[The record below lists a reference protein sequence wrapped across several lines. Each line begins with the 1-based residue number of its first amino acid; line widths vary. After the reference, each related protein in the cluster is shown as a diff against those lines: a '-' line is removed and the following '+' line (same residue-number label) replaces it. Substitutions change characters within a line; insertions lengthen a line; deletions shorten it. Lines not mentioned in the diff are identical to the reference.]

1 MKSNPFVHLR
11 QDVPASIVVFFV
23 ALPLCLGIALASGA
37 PLFAGLIAG
46 VVGGIVVGLLSA
58 SPLGVSGPAAG
69 LAVIVLT
76 AITELGSFEAFLTAV
91 VLAGALQI
99 ALGFARAGVLGY
111 FFPSSVIKG
120 MLAGIGI
127 IIILKQL
134 PHLVG
139 YDADP
144 IGGMRFLQAD
154 GATTLSA
161 LSGMW
166 SFIDRGAVLIGGV
179 SLVLLLG
186 WDRWIKPRVHFLRPV
201 PAALA
206 AVVCGILFQMAC
218 ARFAPALALDAS
230 HLVRVP
236 VADGWS
242 GLLDLFT
249 RPDWSA
255 LRTPDVYMAA
265 ATLAVVA
272 SIETLLC
279 VEATDKLDPRKRVTP
294 TNRELVAQGGGNIVS
309 GLLGGLPI
317 TQVIVRSSANI
328 QAGAQ
333 SRLSAVLHGVLLL
346 VCVATLPRV
355 LNLIPLAVLA
365 GVLLIVGYKLAQPAL
380 FRALYAQGPDQFVP
394 FVVTVSGVVL
404 TDLLTGISAGV
415 AIAVLFLLRRSY
427 MNSHFLHV
435 ERHDDLEAR
444 HVVTLRLAEEVTFLN
459 KGAILKE
466 LSALPAQARVVIDI
480 SGCVSI
486 DHDVMEIIEDF
497 RTTAANRQISVELLE
512 KTPDSGLAGDMPPP
526 RAA

>member
-1 MKSNPFVHLR
+1 MHLFSHLR
-11 QDVPASIVVFFV
+11 QDVPASLVVFFV

-37 PLFAGLIAG
+37 PLFAGLVAG
-46 VVGGIVVGLLSA
+46 VVGGIVVGLLSG

-76 AITELGSFEAFLTAV
+76 AIDELGSFEAFLVAV
-91 VLAGALQI
+91 VLAGILQI
-99 ALGFARAGVLGY
+99 GLGVARAGVLGY

-120 MLAGIGI
+120 MLAGIGV

-144 IGGMRFLQAD
+144 VGDLDFQQAD
-154 GATTLSA
+154 GQTTLSA
-161 LSGMW
+161 LGRMLAYVDS
-166 SFIDRGAVLIGGV
+166 SALAIGFG
-179 SLVLLLG
+179 SLLLLLC
-186 WDRWIKPRVHFLRPV
+186 WDRFIKPAVRALQVV

-206 AVVCGILFQMAC
+206 AVVCGILAQALLT
-218 ARFAPALALDAS
+218 RFAPELALSAA
-230 HLVRVP
+230 HLVAVP
-236 VADGWS
+236 VADSWQGFT
-242 GLLDLFT
+242 GLFT
-249 RPDWSA
+249 SPDWSQLTNPA
-255 LRTPDVYMAA
+255 IYLTA
-265 ATLAVVA
+265 ATLAVIA
-272 SIETLLC
+272 SLETLLC
-279 VEATDKLDPRKRVTP
+279 VEATDKLDPQKRVTP
-294 TNRELVAQGGGNIVS
+294 TNRELLAQGGGNIVS

-346 VCVATLPRV
+346 VCVASLPQV

-365 GVLLIVGYKLAQPAL
+365 AVLLVVGYKLAQPAL
-380 FRALYAQGPDQFVP
+380 FKSMYAQGASQFVP
-394 FVVTVSGVVL
+394 FVVTVVGVVA
-404 TDLLTGISAGV
+404 TDLLTGIAAGMTV
-415 AIAVLFLLRRSY
+415 ALIFLLRRSY
-427 MNSHFLHV
+427 LNSHFLHI
-435 ERHDDLEAR
+435 ERRDTRDLQ

-466 LSALPAQARVVIDI
+466 LSAIPERSHVVVDM

-486 DHDVMEIIEDF
+486 DHDVMEIIDDF
-497 RTTAANRQISVELLE
+497 RAAAAARGISVEMISAPKPRLRIADD
-512 KTPDSGLAGDMPPP
+512 TAPPA

>member
-1 MKSNPFVHLR
+1 MKTNPFAHVR
-11 QDVPASIVVFFV
+11 QDAPASIVVFFV

-76 AITELGSFEAFLTAV
+76 AIAELGSFEAFLVAV

-120 MLAGIGI
+120 MLAGIGV

-144 IGGMRFLQAD
+144 VGDLHFLQAD
-154 GATTLSA
+154 GGTTLSA
-161 LSGMW
+161 LTSMW
-166 SFIDRGAVLIGGV
+166 SFLEPGAVLIGGT
-179 SLVLLLG
+179 SLALILG
-186 WDRWIKPRVHFLRPV
+186 WDRWIKPRARPLQAI

-206 AVVCGILFQMAC
+206 AVVCGILFQLSC
-218 ARFAPALALDAS
+218 TRFAPELALGTS
-230 HLVRVP
+230 HLVNVP
-236 VADGWS
+236 VAESWTGFMN
-242 GLLDLFT
+242 LFT
-249 RPDWSA
+249 QPDWTA
-255 LRTPDVYMAA
+255 LRNPAIYMTA

-294 TNRELVAQGGGNIVS
+294 TNRELVAQGSGNIIS
-309 GLLGGLPI
+309 GLLGGLPV

-328 QAGAQ
+328 QASAQ
-333 SRLSAVLHGVLLL
+333 SRLSTVMHGVLLL
-346 VCVATLPRV
+346 VCVASLPRV
-355 LNLIPLAVLA
+355 LNMIPLAVLA

-380 FRALYAQGPDQFVP
+380 FKSLYAQGPSQFVP
-394 FVVTVSGVVL
+394 FVVTVTGVVL
-404 TDLLTGISAGV
+404 TDLLTGIGAGM

-427 MNSHFLHV
+427 LNSHFLHI
-435 ERHDDLEAR
+435 ERRDDDAAR
-444 HVVTLRLAEEVTFLN
+444 QVVTLRLAEEVSFLN
-459 KGAILKE
+459 KGAIMKE
-466 LSALPAQARVVIDI
+466 LSALSERSHVVIDM

-497 RTTAANRQISVELLE
+497 RATAASRLITVEMVKQDASLDVDETL
-512 KTPDSGLAGDMPPP
+512 PPL